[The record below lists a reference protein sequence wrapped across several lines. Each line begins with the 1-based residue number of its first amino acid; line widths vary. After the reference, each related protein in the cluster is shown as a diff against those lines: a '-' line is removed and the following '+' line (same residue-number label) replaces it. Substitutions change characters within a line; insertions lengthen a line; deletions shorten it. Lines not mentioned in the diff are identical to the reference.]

1 MTLVPPKPEHRSSP
15 SLHTIFSKSDLQKLI
30 PGLSIYKIDTARK
43 HATEFGAGRPLPEQ
57 EIKRCRLDLVK
68 IDHFLDFI
76 STLTY
81 LQDKAYETKT
91 LKLDDGSTVTI
102 PNAIRTVIP
111 SRIISQYISYCNS
124 INFEPASESTLWRV
138 LHGEVT

>member
-1 MTLVPPKPEHRSSP
+1 M
-15 SLHTIFSKSDLQKLI
+15 
-30 PGLSIYKIDTARK
+30 SIYKIDTARK
-43 HATEFGAGRPLPEQ
+43 HATEFGAGRHLPEQ

-81 LQDKAYETKT
+81 LQDTAYGTKT

-111 SRIISQYISYCNS
+111 SRIISQYISYFNS
-124 INFEPASESTLWRV
+124 INFEPASEMTDFYGKRDRNWHVSAIISNTGQELEVECYV
-138 LHGEVT
+138 LVFDSCT